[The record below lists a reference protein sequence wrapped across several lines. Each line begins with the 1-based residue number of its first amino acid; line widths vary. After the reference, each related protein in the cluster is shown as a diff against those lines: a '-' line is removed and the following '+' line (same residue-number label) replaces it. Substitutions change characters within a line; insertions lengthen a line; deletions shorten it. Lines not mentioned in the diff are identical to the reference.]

1 MQCYTPRYTRCYM
14 HFTVMMV
21 PMLQR
26 VLYTPRILLLIHV
39 LMWGMFALQVYW
51 GGVMLQKAVLKFV
64 LGKDVTTPKP
74 LKSPAAKK

>member
-1 MQCYTPRYTRCYM
+1 MHWTALMAPMIARVPHDTP
-14 HFTVMMV
+14 
-21 PMLQR
+21 
-26 VLYTPRILLLIHV
+26 VLLAIHA

>member
-1 MQCYTPRYTRCYM
+1 M

-39 LMWGMFALQVYW
+39 LMWGMFALQV
-51 GGVMLQKAVLKFV
+51 Q
-64 LGKDVTTPKP
+64 
-74 LKSPAAKK
+74 PATNYNRKKLLI